1 MDNHARDGDLQ
12 KEYPHIWR
20 RLVSGEH
27 DPMTA
32 LRIALFSEVFLPKV
46 DGIVNTLCRLL
57 DHLHLRGHASLLI
70 APEGGP
76 DSYASTPII
85 GVEAS
90 SFPLYPELRLVS
102 PWIGFAGWS
111 RLNQIL
117 DDFKPDLVHV
127 INPVALGLAG
137 IGYVQRA
144 RRERQTPIP
153 LAASY
158 HTDIPGFAERWG
170 LGFISPALW
179 GLVRAVHNQADLN
192 LAPSSITQREL
203 IQRGLQHVKVW
214 SRGVDAQLYSPARRS
229 VEWRERLSNGHPEK
243 PLLLSVGRLSAE
255 KRIDWL
261 EMALTAHPNTQLAI
275 IGDGPQRAELQS
287 RFARYADRVCFT
299 GFLQGEDLAHSYA
312 SADIFVFTGANET
325 FGNVVL
331 EAMASGLP
339 VVAPDSGGVLD
350 VVKHNRNGLLYH
362 AEKVEEM
369 AAQVGRLLN
378 QPELAARL
386 SAAAHREANAR
397 SWSQSLDHL
406 INEYSTLIRQ
416 SEQSNF
422 SGRKKRN
429 ELFSSFYPFQ
439 PPS

>member
-1 MDNHARDGDLQ
+1 
-12 KEYPHIWR
+12 
-20 RLVSGEH
+20 
-27 DPMTA
+27 MTA

-57 DHLHLRGHASLLI
+57 DHLQQRGHASLLI

-76 DSYASTPII
+76 DTYASTPVI

-90 SFPLYPELRLVS
+90 AFPLYPELRLAS
-102 PWIGFAGWS
+102 PWIGFAGWA
-111 RLNQIL
+111 RLNKIL
-117 DDFKPDLVHV
+117 DEFKPDLVHV
-127 INPVALGLAG
+127 INPIALGLAG
-137 IGYVQRA
+137 IGYVQRR
-144 RRERQTPIP
+144 RREHQSPIP

-192 LAPSSITQREL
+192 LAPSSITRREL
-203 IQRGLQHVKVW
+203 IERGLQHVKVW
-214 SRGVDAQLYSPARRS
+214 SRGVDAELYSPAQRA

-261 EMALTAHPNTQLAI
+261 EAALTAYPATHLAI
-275 IGDGPQRAELQS
+275 IGDGPQRVELQA
-287 RFARYADRVCFT
+287 RFARFTGRVCFT
-299 GFLQGEDLAHSYA
+299 GFLQGEDLARAYA

-339 VVAPDSGGVLD
+339 VVAPNSGGVLD
-350 VVKHNRNGLLYH
+350 VVEHNRNGLLFE
-362 AEKVEEM
+362 AESLEEM
-369 AAQVGRLLN
+369 VFQVGRLLN
-378 QPELAARL
+378 QPELATRL

-422 SGRKKRN
+422 SSRQKTN
-429 ELFSSFYPFQ
+429 EPFRPFYPFL
-439 PPS
+439 PPT